1 MRCEEPLVQAAAPS
15 GHEKALHLPGHVQ
28 LPGNADL
35 PTQALRDCDALRQI
49 AEMCHNDG
57 GPCSNLLTCFVSYS
71 FAGFLQQGLIYWLE
85 RPAFP
90 QGTIASGKD
99 ILGADG
105 SRILFEVGFMLL
117 MSGVV
122 VAIIT

>member
-1 MRCEEPLVQAAAPS
+1 ML
-15 GHEKALHLPGHVQ
+15 ALLLMYFFAICGYLYFSDKHTNEYV
-28 LPGNADL
+28 
-35 PTQALRDCDALRQI
+35 T
-49 AEMCHNDG
+49 NDG

-71 FAGFLQQGLIYWLE
+71 FAGFLQQGLVYWLE

>member
-1 MRCEEPLVQAAAPS
+1 MVRTLGGLQAPGFTFRLQVQGARAAKGGVLCRAPPWPAVLGWALKVTSPCCPRSRPS
-15 GHEKALHLPGHVQ
+15 G
-28 LPGNADL
+28 
-35 PTQALRDCDALRQI
+35 
-49 AEMCHNDG
+49 
-57 GPCSNLLTCFVSYS
+57 S
-71 FAGFLQQGLIYWLE
+71 FQGLVYWLE